1 MLSLVYVALV
11 NFYIIFNSDNCDNFL
26 FLEGENDTYGY
37 LHINNTRLELM
48 EGGPY
53 GREIYTA
60 NISSSFLFNWAERT
74 VNESKM
80 ELVFNQGN
88 YHRVDGVANI
98 SFLCGF
104 NGLYQ
109 SNKSAITS
117 EKGNHSL
124 NLLYIL
130 LVFPLLSPLVVK
142 PEFRRLFYKPVS
154 QETQV

>member
-1 MLSLVYVALV
+1 MLSLAYVALV
-11 NFYIIFNSDNCDNFL
+11 NFFIIFNSDNCDDFL

-37 LHINNTRLELM
+37 LHINNTLLELM

-60 NISSSFLFNWAERT
+60 NISSLFLFNWAERT
-74 VNESKM
+74 VNETKM

-88 YHRVDGVANI
+88 YQRVDGMANI

-109 SNKSAITS
+109 SNKSAVAI

-124 NLLYIL
+124 KLLYIL
-130 LVFPLLSPLVVK
+130 LIFPLLSPLLAK
-142 PEFRRLFYKPVS
+142 PEFRQLFYKPVS
-154 QETQV
+154 QESWA